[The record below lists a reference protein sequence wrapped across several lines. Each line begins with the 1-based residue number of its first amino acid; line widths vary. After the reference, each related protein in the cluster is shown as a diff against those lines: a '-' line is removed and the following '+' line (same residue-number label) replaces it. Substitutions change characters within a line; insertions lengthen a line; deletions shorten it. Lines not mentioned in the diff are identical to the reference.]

1 MVPTKKKMTKK
12 ITDIMN
18 QESFLKSS
26 KNEQK
31 INPGQKISNFDRKSF
46 IAAIDNLFLKL
57 ELSYHYQFYKVFGT
71 DDKLAEA
78 KKLWAES
85 LKKYP
90 SECIDSAVEIVIQS
104 NDYLPT
110 LTEIIKA
117 CSGSMGS
124 INIPN
129 PQEAF
134 IEAQKS
140 SSPRRSFPWT
150 HPIIYW
156 AGREIGWELI
166 NSPNNT
172 NTFQAFSKT
181 YVRLV
186 KELKAGKKFE
196 IVSKEDNEIIEPLD
210 VKLFD
215 SLRKKHGL

>member
-1 MVPTKKKMTKK
+1 MT
-12 ITDIMN
+12 
-18 QESFLKSS
+18 
-26 KNEQK
+26 
-31 INPGQKISNFDRKSF
+31 PGQKISSSDRKSF

-71 DDKLAEA
+71 DDKLMEA

-134 IEAQKS
+134 VEAQKS
-140 SSPRRSFPWT
+140 SSPRNSFPWT

-156 AGREIGWELI
+156 TGKEVGWELI

-172 NTFQAFSKT
+172 NTFQAFSKI
-181 YVRLV
+181 YMRLV

-196 IVSKEDNEIIEPLD
+196 AIPKEYNEITEPLD
-210 VKLFD
+210 VELFE
-215 SLRKKHGL
+215 SLRKKHDL

>member
-1 MVPTKKKMTKK
+1 MNKKMTKK
-12 ITDIMN
+12 LTDIMN

-26 KNEQK
+26 KTEQR
-31 INPGQKISNFDRKSF
+31 ITPGQKISNSERRSF
-46 IAAIDNLFLKL
+46 IEAIDNLFLKL

-71 DDKLAEA
+71 DDKLTEA
-78 KKLWAES
+78 KKVWAES

-140 SSPRRSFPWT
+140 SSPRNRFPWT

-156 AGREIGWELI
+156 AGKEIGWELI

-181 YVRLV
+181 YMRLV

-196 IVSKEDNEIIEPLD
+196 IVSKEDKEIIEPLD
-210 VKLFD
+210 VKLFE
-215 SLRKKHGL
+215 SLRKKHDL

>member
-1 MVPTKKKMTKK
+1 M
-12 ITDIMN
+12 I
-18 QESFLKSS
+18 
-26 KNEQK
+26 
-31 INPGQKISNFDRKSF
+31 PGQKISNSDRKTF
-46 IAAIDNLFLKL
+46 IEAIDNLFLKL

-71 DDKLAEA
+71 DQRLTEA

-90 SECIDSAVEIVIQS
+90 AECINAAVENVIQS

-110 LTEIIKA
+110 LTEILKA
-117 CSGSMGS
+117 CSRSMGA
-124 INIPN
+124 INIPT

-140 SSPRRSFPWT
+140 SSPRQRYPWT

-156 AGREIGWELI
+156 AAREIGWELI

-172 NTFQAFSKT
+172 NTFHLFSKT
-181 YVRLV
+181 YLRLIQEM
-186 KELKAGKKFE
+186 KRGKKFDLAPE
-196 IVSKEDNEIIEPLD
+196 ETSDAMEPID
-210 VKLFD
+210 IKLLE

>member
-1 MVPTKKKMTKK
+1 MTKK

-26 KNEQK
+26 KKEQK
-31 INPGQKISNFDRKSF
+31 TTPGQKISNSDRKSF

-71 DDKLAEA
+71 DDKLIEA

-156 AGREIGWELI
+156 AGKEVGWELI
-166 NSPNNT
+166 NSPNNI
-172 NTFQAFSKT
+172 NTFQAFSKI
-181 YVRLV
+181 YMRLV
-186 KELKAGKKFE
+186 KELKNGKKFE
-196 IVSKEDNEIIEPLD
+196 VTSNENNEITEPLD
-210 VKLFD
+210 IELFE
-215 SLRKKHGL
+215 SLRKKHDL

>member
-1 MVPTKKKMTKK
+1 MT
-12 ITDIMN
+12 
-18 QESFLKSS
+18 
-26 KNEQK
+26 
-31 INPGQKISNFDRKSF
+31 PGQKISNSDRKSF

-71 DDKLAEA
+71 DDKLIEA

-140 SSPRRSFPWT
+140 SSPRSSFPWT

-156 AGREIGWELI
+156 AGKEIGWELI
-166 NSPNNT
+166 NSANNR
-172 NTFQAFSKT
+172 NTFQAFSKI
-181 YVRLV
+181 YMRLV

-196 IVSKEDNEIIEPLD
+196 VNPKEYNEISEPLD
-210 VKLFD
+210 IELFE
-215 SLRKKHGL
+215 SLRKKHDL

>member
-1 MVPTKKKMTKK
+1 MT
-12 ITDIMN
+12 
-18 QESFLKSS
+18 
-26 KNEQK
+26 
-31 INPGQKISNFDRKSF
+31 PGQKISNSDRKSF
-46 IAAIDNLFLKL
+46 IKAIDDLFLKL

-71 DDKLAEA
+71 DHRLTEA

-90 SECIDSAVEIVIQS
+90 TESINAAVETVIQS

-110 LTEIIKA
+110 LTEILKA
-117 CSGSMGS
+117 CSGSMGE
-124 INIPN
+124 INIPS

-140 SSPRRSFPWT
+140 SAPRQEFSWT

-156 AGREIGWELI
+156 TGKEIGWDLI

-181 YVRLV
+181 YMRLA
-186 KELKAGKKFE
+186 KEMRAGKKFDLAPTE
-196 IVSKEDNEIIEPLD
+196 TSDAIEPID
-210 VKLFD
+210 VELLER
-215 SLRKKHGL
+215 LRKKHGL

>member
-1 MVPTKKKMTKK
+1 MLVIKLV
-12 ITDIMN
+12 
-18 QESFLKSS
+18 SLKS
-26 KNEQK
+26 
-31 INPGQKISNFDRKSF
+31 
-46 IAAIDNLFLKL
+46 L
-57 ELSYHYQFYKVFGT
+57 ESYHYQFYKVFGT

-140 SSPRRSFPWT
+140 SSPRCVALSAYARSST
-150 HPIIYW
+150 SVII
-156 AGREIGWELI
+156 
-166 NSPNNT
+166 
-172 NTFQAFSKT
+172 
-181 YVRLV
+181 
-186 KELKAGKKFE
+186 
-196 IVSKEDNEIIEPLD
+196 
-210 VKLFD
+210 
-215 SLRKKHGL
+215 

>member
-1 MVPTKKKMTKK
+1 MT
-12 ITDIMN
+12 
-18 QESFLKSS
+18 
-26 KNEQK
+26 
-31 INPGQKISNFDRKSF
+31 PGQKISNSDRKSF
-46 IAAIDNLFLKL
+46 IKAIDDLFLKL

-71 DDKLAEA
+71 DHRLTEA

-90 SECIDSAVEIVIQS
+90 TESINAAVETVIQS

-110 LTEIIKA
+110 LTEILKA
-117 CSGSMGS
+117 CSASMGE
-124 INIPN
+124 INIPS

-140 SSPRRSFPWT
+140 SAPRQEFSWT

-156 AGREIGWELI
+156 TGKEIGWDLI

-181 YVRLV
+181 YMRLA
-186 KELKAGKKFE
+186 KEIKAGKKFDLAPTE
-196 IVSKEDNEIIEPLD
+196 TSDAIEPID
-210 VKLFD
+210 VELLER
-215 SLRKKHGL
+215 LRKKHGL

>member
-1 MVPTKKKMTKK
+1 MT
-12 ITDIMN
+12 
-18 QESFLKSS
+18 
-26 KNEQK
+26 
-31 INPGQKISNFDRKSF
+31 PGQKISSSERKSF
-46 IAAIDNLFLKL
+46 IKAIDNLFLKL

-71 DDKLAEA
+71 DHRLIEA

-90 SECIDSAVEIVIQS
+90 AESINAAVETVIQA

-110 LTEIIKA
+110 LTEILKA
-117 CSGSMGS
+117 CSVSMGT

-140 SSPRRSFPWT
+140 SSPRQSFPWT

-156 AGREIGWELI
+156 AGREVGWELI
-166 NSPNNT
+166 NSQNNN

-181 YVRLV
+181 YMRMV
-186 KELKAGKKFE
+186 KEMQAGKEFKVVPME
-196 IVSKEDNEIIEPLD
+196 QSDTLKPIDINLLEK
-210 VKLFD
+210 
-215 SLRKKHGL
+215 LRKKYNL

>member
-1 MVPTKKKMTKK
+1 MMKKMTKK

-18 QESFLKSS
+18 QENFLKSS
-26 KNEQK
+26 KKEQK
-31 INPGQKISNFDRKSF
+31 MIPGQKISNSDRKSF
-46 IAAIDNLFLKL
+46 IEAIDNLFLKL

-71 DDKLAEA
+71 DQRLAEA

-90 SECIDSAVEIVIQS
+90 PECINAAIETVIQS

-110 LTEIIKA
+110 LTEILKA
-117 CSGSMGS
+117 CSGSMGA
-124 INIPN
+124 INIPT

-140 SSPRRSFPWT
+140 SSPRQRYPWT

-156 AGREIGWELI
+156 AAREIGWELI

-172 NTFQAFSKT
+172 NTFHLFSKT
-181 YVRLV
+181 YLRLIQEM
-186 KELKAGKKFE
+186 KRGKKFDLAPE
-196 IVSKEDNEIIEPLD
+196 ETSDAMEPID
-210 VKLFD
+210 IKLLER
-215 SLRKKHGL
+215 LRKKHGL

>member
-1 MVPTKKKMTKK
+1 MT
-12 ITDIMN
+12 
-18 QESFLKSS
+18 
-26 KNEQK
+26 
-31 INPGQKISNFDRKSF
+31 PGQKISNSDRKSF
-46 IAAIDNLFLKL
+46 IKAIDDLFLKL

-71 DDKLAEA
+71 DHRLTEA

-90 SECIDSAVEIVIQS
+90 TESINAAVETVIQS

-110 LTEIIKA
+110 LTEILKA
-117 CSGSMGS
+117 CSASMGE
-124 INIPN
+124 INIPS

-140 SSPRRSFPWT
+140 SAPRQEFSWT

-156 AGREIGWELI
+156 TGKEIGWDLI

-181 YVRLV
+181 YMRLA
-186 KELKAGKKFE
+186 KEIRAGKKFDLAPTE
-196 IVSKEDNEIIEPLD
+196 TSDAIEPID
-210 VKLFD
+210 VELLER
-215 SLRKKHGL
+215 LRKKHGL

>member
-1 MVPTKKKMTKK
+1 MKKKMTKK
-12 ITDIMN
+12 LTDIMN

-26 KNEQK
+26 KTERK
-31 INPGQKISNFDRKSF
+31 MTPGQKISNSERRSF
-46 IAAIDNLFLKL
+46 IEAIDNLFLKL

-71 DDKLAEA
+71 DQRLTEA

-90 SECIDSAVEIVIQS
+90 AECINAAVETVIQS

-110 LTEIIKA
+110 LTEVLKA
-117 CSGSMGS
+117 CSGSTGA
-124 INIPN
+124 INIPS

-140 SSPRRSFPWT
+140 SSPRQRYPWT

-156 AGREIGWELI
+156 AGREVGWELI

-172 NTFQAFSKT
+172 NTFHVFSKT
-181 YVRLV
+181 YLRLMQEM
-186 KELKAGKKFE
+186 KRGKKFDLTPE
-196 IVSKEDNEIIEPLD
+196 ETSDAMESIDI
-210 VKLFD
+210 KLLEK
-215 SLRKKHGL
+215 LRKKHGL